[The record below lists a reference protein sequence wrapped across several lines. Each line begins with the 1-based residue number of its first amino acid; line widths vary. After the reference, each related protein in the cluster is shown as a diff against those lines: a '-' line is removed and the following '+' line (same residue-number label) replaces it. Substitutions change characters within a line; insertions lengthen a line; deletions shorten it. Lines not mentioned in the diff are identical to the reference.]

1 MTGNED
7 VINATSGITNA
18 ATQMKDG
25 NFEAGVT
32 GALGSVGDVIP
43 GQGGEVLTDLS
54 SGVGSAVGSAVEGD
68 FQGIVSNAAGGVA
81 TTVGHQTGNTDLA
94 N

>member
-32 GALGSVGDVIP
+32 GALGSVGGVIP
-43 GQGGEVLTDLS
+43 G
-54 SGVGSAVGSAVEGD
+54 
-68 FQGIVSNAAGGVA
+68 
-81 TTVGHQTGNTDLA
+81 
-94 N
+94 